1 MQACVNLL
9 SSFVWTGVRFPPSP
23 HFLTLKN
30 KTMKKKCI
38 FTLQFEYDDSDEISQ
53 EFVDNFFTEDDVS
66 SLANDPALIS
76 AGVTN
81 VEVNFNVTDL

>member
-38 FTLQFEYDDSDEISQ
+38 FTLQFEYDDSNEISQ
-53 EFVDNFFTEDDVS
+53 EFIGNFLTEDGAS
-66 SLANDPALIS
+66 LLANDPDLIS
-76 AGVTN
+76 AGLTN
-81 VEVNFNVTDL
+81 VEANFNVTDL

>member
-1 MQACVNLL
+1 
-9 SSFVWTGVRFPPSP
+9 
-23 HFLTLKN
+23 
-30 KTMKKKCI
+30 MKKKCI

-66 SLANDPALIS
+66 LLANDPALIS